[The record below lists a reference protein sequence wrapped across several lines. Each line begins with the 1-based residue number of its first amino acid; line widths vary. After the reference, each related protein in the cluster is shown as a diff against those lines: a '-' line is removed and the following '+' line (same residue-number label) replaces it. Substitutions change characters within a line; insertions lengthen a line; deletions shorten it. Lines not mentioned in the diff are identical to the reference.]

1 MPRLAAVSFHSCC
14 EGQPRT
20 AYIGLG
26 LGLPVMDGDEDEML
40 VELLPSPSPPAP
52 PAPTFP
58 ATQARVPY
66 TRTSTDESLEA
77 YPVSPPGLTQPLPR
91 GNEPILEAYVTDVVS
106 FSDMGSP
113 DVLIV
118 APEDDPEFMTIEV
131 VSVAPTPAD
140 IADALDMLDLAME
153 QEGEV
158 TSRIRRDVGQAGF
171 PPTPG
176 APRLPHITRFSF
188 DPLYA

>member
-1 MPRLAAVSFHSCC
+1 MLPRLAAVLFHSCC

-40 VELLPSPSPPAP
+40 VELLPSPSPPAS
-52 PAPTFP
+52 P

-77 YPVSPPGLTQPLPR
+77 YPVSPPGLTQPLPHA
-91 GNEPILEAYVTDVVS
+91 NEPIVEADVTDVVT

-113 DVLIV
+113 DALIV

-131 VSVAPTPAD
+131 VSLASTPAD

-153 QEGEV
+153 QEEEV
-158 TSRIRRDVGQAGF
+158 TSRIRRDMEQAGF